1 MASLE
6 RDITE
11 RARELLE
18 GSPTLDE
25 LMEMDTQMRQEL
37 DRLHYKN
44 RQLEQKKSMLLI
56 SFIQKAIIFVILFS
70 LWMLTYPGLM
80 NFHGLEKF
88 GRQMGG
94 LTFLTLVVPMFF
106 VTLKDLSKY
115 IRSLDFRWAREHA
128 QIEKEFSLPVEREKI
143 YRHMSEI
150 SALQDEVKQ
159 EIQRQKKEQ
168 GLDEKLPG
176 PKRQEWELPDLE
188 LPEPETMGENSVEP
202 EQIGDI
208 QDV

>member
-11 RARELLE
+11 RARELLD
-18 GSPTLDE
+18 GSPALDE

-44 RQLEQKKSMLLI
+44 RQLEQKKSMLLL
-56 SFIQKAIIFVILFS
+56 SFIQKAVIFVIVFS

-80 NFHGLEKF
+80 NYRGLEKF
-88 GRQMGG
+88 GRQMGV
-94 LTFLTLVVPMFF
+94 LTFLALVVPMFF

-143 YRHMSEI
+143 YKHMSEI

-159 EIQRQKKEQ
+159 EIRRQRKEQ
-168 GLDEKLPG
+168 GLEEKTSG
-176 PKRQEWELPDLE
+176 QIRQELELPDVE
-188 LPEPETMGENSVEP
+188 LPATE
-202 EQIGDI
+202 I
-208 QDV
+208 QDTEM

>member
-6 RDITE
+6 KDITE
-11 RARELLE
+11 RARELLD

-25 LMEMDTQMRQEL
+25 LTEMDMQMRQEL

-44 RQLEQKKSMLLI
+44 RQLEQKKSMLLV
-56 SFIQKAIIFVILFS
+56 SFIQKGVVFAIVFF

-80 NFHGLEKF
+80 NYHGLEKF
-88 GRQMGG
+88 GRLMGG
-94 LTFLTLVVPMFF
+94 LTFLALVVPMFF

-128 QIEKEFSLPVEREKI
+128 QIEKEFSLPVAREKI
-143 YRHMSEI
+143 YKHMSEI
-150 SALQDEVKQ
+150 SVLQDEVKQ

-168 GLDEKLPG
+168 GLEEKP
-176 PKRQEWELPDLE
+176 PKPRRRDLELPDLE
-188 LPEPETMGENSVEP
+188 LPEPQVAADSLESG
-202 EQIGDI
+202 QIGDI

>member
-11 RARELLE
+11 RARELLD

-25 LMEMDTQMRQEL
+25 LTEMDTQIRQEL

-44 RQLEQKKSMLLI
+44 RQLEQKKSMLLV
-56 SFIQKAIIFVILFS
+56 SFIQKGVIFAIVFF

-88 GRQMGG
+88 GRLMGG
-94 LTFLTLVVPMFF
+94 LTFLALVVPMFF

-143 YRHMSEI
+143 YKHMSEI
-150 SALQDEVKQ
+150 SVLQDEVKQ

-168 GLDEKLPG
+168 GLEEKT
-176 PKRQEWELPDLE
+176 PKPRRQDLELPDLE
-188 LPEPETMGENSVEP
+188 LPEPQVAADSLESR
-202 EQIGDI
+202 QIGDI
-208 QDV
+208 